1 MADIRIKDLATTA
14 STTAS
19 DDFMA
24 VDGTTNGTRKLSAAT
39 PSFATSVTVPG
50 VAGPT
55 ATDLTLAGGSTGA
68 SLVLGQGTTAA
79 NIILTPKGTGKVG
92 IGTATPNKTLEIF
105 KDNATS
111 TLGSGEVVRI
121 LGDDGNTVG
130 RVTELGFGTGPTGAT
145 FSPILIGAVNI
156 SASGYGTK
164 DLYFATRVGIGD
176 NAPTERARITSTGNL
191 LIGGTTDIT
200 GSGGL
205 KVFGTTAASSTTTGA
220 LQVAGGVGVA
230 GAGYFGGVLN
240 VAGDASFSSGTFSL
254 TGGAGSYGLTI
265 SNTSTTTRL
274 TTSFGGSSLGFRVNA
289 AGSDQLT
296 VSGSAVNVP
305 LTTSAS
311 SSTVGALTI
320 GNGSPATNVAIGGG
334 AINAGAS
341 VETVGYFRAASGTAI
356 SAATGRGVEIGYLTS
371 ADAGYITSYDRTGVA
386 WKPLNL
392 QASSF
397 GLLSSGTSSF
407 TVSSSGIANF
417 TNSTAST
424 GVGTGA
430 LQVAGG
436 IYAGA
441 ASVFGGLVT
450 ATGNASTTAA
460 LRFDNQT
467 GGGGTAQYYANYTSG
482 ATTTI
487 GRVLRGNALAGYIP
501 NGLNIDNFGG
511 FQIGLNV
518 LGGSGESFNI
528 RNAGTTDLLTI
539 TSAGAATF
547 AGTVIAPAATA
558 SLAPLRIPHGTAPT
572 SPTNGDMW
580 TTTAG
585 LYVRINGVTVGP
597 LS

>member
-55 ATDLTLAGGSTGA
+55 STDLTLAGGSTGA
-68 SLVLGQGTTAA
+68 SLVLGQGATGVATFNRGISFGTIVPENAVLYYVTGNTKYGTGITTASLNTFVPA
-79 NIILTPKGTGKVG
+79 GSNKHSWGYMSTSDGT
-92 IGTATPNKTLEIF
+92 TY
-105 KDNATS
+105 
-111 TLGSGEVVRI
+111 
-121 LGDDGNTVG
+121 
-130 RVTELGFGTGPTGAT
+130 TELM
-145 FSPILIGAVNI
+145 
-156 SASGYGTK
+156 
-164 DLYFATRVGIGD
+164 
-176 NAPTERARITSTGNL
+176 RITANAGNL
-191 LIGGTTDIT
+191 LIGGTTDIP

-205 KVFGTTAASSTTTGA
+205 KVFGTTAASSTGSGA
-220 LQVAGGVGVA
+220 LQVAGGVGVS
-230 GAGYFGGVLN
+230 GAGYFGGSVVGTSELRAN
-240 VAGDASFSSGTFSL
+240 SAATGRGWISTIASAAQIALGVYQSGDSANRFLVNGAGDIYWGDGAGTLDVAFSRSAAGTGTF
-254 TGGAGSYGLTI
+254 TGIIKVG
-265 SNTSTTTRL
+265 N
-274 TTSFGGSSLGFRVNA
+274 
-289 AGSDQLT
+289 
-296 VSGSAVNVP
+296 
-305 LTTSAS
+305 TTSAS

-441 ASVFGGLVT
+441 ASVLNGFTSFNGGASIQGSTAAFRYLMF
-450 ATGNASTTAA
+450 ATGATNNGANAGRRYNVGVSTTAE
-460 LRFDNQT
+460 
-467 GGGGTAQYYANYTSG
+467 SG
-482 ATTTI
+482 SNVGSDYEIRAYDDA
-487 GRVLRGNALAGYIP
+487 GSPLRGGP
-501 NGLNIDNFGG
+501 
-511 FQIGLNV
+511 
-518 LGGSGESFNI
+518 
-528 RNAGTTDLLTI
+528 DLLMTRS
-539 TSAGAATF
+539 TGAATF
-547 AGTVIAPAATA
+547 AGAVAIGNTVNTV
-558 SLAPLRIPHGTAPT
+558 SPT
-572 SPTNGDMW
+572 SPNRTVTMVIG
-580 TTTAG
+580 
-585 LYVRINGVTVGP
+585 GVTYY
-597 LS
+597 LAAKTTND